1 MKLAAALFIFS
12 LLFSFFVIS
21 PSIKSITHK
30 YFLQT
35 ERKILSQMTV
45 DRAGSTYKIL
55 KLKDVKGLALEVYK
69 LTEEG
74 LYELADREELTD
86 TKDAY
91 YVFNDKK
98 LNLFLKD
105 LDDDKFPE
113 IVLPSIDKNMAARL
127 NVYSFDIYTGK
138 LNKESRH

>member
-1 MKLAAALFIFS
+1 
-12 LLFSFFVIS
+12 
-21 PSIKSITHK
+21 
-30 YFLQT
+30 
-35 ERKILSQMTV
+35 MTV